1 MRQNEFWKS
10 WIILVKNKYN
20 FMESED
26 FLLDSYDYDLPEDV
40 IAQVPAQP
48 AESAKLLVFSQ
59 SDSSIQDYHF
69 YDLPNLLSVNDI
81 LVCNNTKV
89 FKARI
94 PLNQTKIIRKSWQ
107 ERYINGEIFV
117 YQLLH
122 DGRLECLVSDD
133 KNFKPWA
140 EVFLDEE
147 KWISLTSD
155 EYAEDGIIFSVKWIW
170 IFDFLEMYGQMP
182 LPPYIR
188 YEKEKEKRYQTTFA
202 QDLGSAAAPTA
213 SLHFSQK
220 LLSDLCS
227 KWVEINF
234 TTLHVGLGTFKPVYE
249 SDIRKHKIHRE
260 PIIIENSL
268 FQQIYERKY
277 EKKNLIAVWTTMVRL
292 LETLPYLRTS
302 LSSWEKES
310 ILPNVEAFHFRESL
324 TSDIHSS
331 DYEKYVHDVS
341 LQQNRIICETQLFIF
356 PGWKFCIIDEMITNF
371 HLPKSSLLMLISA
384 LMGRKNALQSYEHA
398 KQNGYHFYS
407 FWDWMRIRK

>member
-1 MRQNEFWKS
+1 M
-10 WIILVKNKYN
+10 KN
-20 FMESED
+20 SD
-26 FLLDSYDYDLPEDV
+26 FLLDSYDYDLPQEL

-48 AESAKLLVFSQ
+48 AESAKLLVRSK
-59 SDSSIQDYHF
+59 SDSLIQDYHF
-69 YDLPNLLSVNDI
+69 YDLPNLLSDKDV

-94 PLNQTKIIRKSWQ
+94 PLNQTKIKRKSW
-107 ERYINGEIFV
+107 EIRNVDGEVFV
-117 YQLLH
+117 YQLNH

-155 EYAEDGIIFSVKWIW
+155 EYSDDWIIFSVKWIW
-170 IFDFLEMYGQMP
+170 IFDFLEIYGQMP
-182 LPPYIR
+182 LPPYIH

-220 LLSDLCS
+220 LLSDLHS

-249 SDIRKHKIHRE
+249 HDIRNHKIHRE

-268 FQQIYERKY
+268 FQQIYDRK
-277 EKKNLIAVWTTMVRL
+277 KGNKNLIAVWTTMVRL

-302 LSSWEKES
+302 LSYSDKQI
-310 ILPNVEAFHFRESL
+310 ILSDENAFHFRESI
-324 TSDIHSS
+324 TSDIQPA
-331 DYEKYVHDVS
+331 DYEKYVHDVT
-341 LQQNRIICETQLFIF
+341 LQQNRIVCETQLFIF
-356 PGWKFCIIDEMITNF
+356 PGWEFRIIDEMITNF

-384 LMGRKNALQSYEHA
+384 LMGRKNALTTYEHA
-398 KQNGYHFYS
+398 KNSWYKFYS
-407 FWDWMRIRK
+407 FWDWMWIRK

>member
-1 MRQNEFWKS
+1 MQ
-10 WIILVKNKYN
+10 
-20 FMESED
+20 ED
-26 FLLDSYDYDLPEDV
+26 FLLDSYDYNLPEEM

-48 AESAKLLVFSQ
+48 AESAKLLVWSRN
-59 SDSSIQDYHF
+59 DNSIQDYHF
-69 YDLPNLLSVNDI
+69 YDLPQFLSNNDV

-94 PLNQTKIIRKSWQ
+94 PLHQTKIIRKSWQ
-107 ERYINGEIFV
+107 ERYIDGEIFV

-155 EYAEDGIIFSVKWIW
+155 EYAEDWIIFSVKWIW

-182 LPPYIR
+182 LPPYIH

-202 QDLGSAAAPTA
+202 KDLGSAAAPTA
-213 SLHFSQK
+213 SLHFSPK
-220 LLSDLCS
+220 LLSDLRS

-249 SDIRKHKIHRE
+249 LDIRNHKIHRE

-268 FQQIYERKY
+268 FQQIYQRKN
-277 EKKNLIAVWTTMVRL
+277 EKKNLIAVWTTIVRL
-292 LETLPYLRTS
+292 LETLPYLRAY
-302 LSSWEKES
+302 LSSSEKEL
-310 ILPNVEAFHFRESL
+310 ILPDVDAFHFRESL
-324 TSDIHSS
+324 TSDIQPA

-341 LQQNRIICETQLFIF
+341 LQSNRIVCETQLFIF
-356 PGWKFCIIDEMITNF
+356 PGRNFRVIDEMITNF

-384 LMGRKNALQSYEHA
+384 LMGRKNALTTYEHA
-398 KQNGYHFYS
+398 KKNWYKFYS
-407 FWDWMRIRK
+407 FWDWMWIKK

>member
-1 MRQNEFWKS
+1 
-10 WIILVKNKYN
+10 
-20 FMESED
+20 MENSD
-26 FLLDSYDYDLPEDV
+26 FLLDSYDYDLPQEL

-48 AESAKLLVFSQ
+48 TESAKLLVWSK

-69 YDLPNLLSVNDI
+69 FDLPDLLTSNDV

-94 PLNQTKIIRKSWQ
+94 PLNQTKIKRKSW
-107 ERYINGEIFV
+107 EIRNVDGEVFV
-117 YQLLH
+117 YQLNH

-155 EYAEDGIIFSVKWIW
+155 EYSEDWIIFSVKWIW
-170 IFDFLEMYGQMP
+170 IFDFLEIYGQMP
-182 LPPYIR
+182 LPPYIH

-220 LLSDLCS
+220 LLSDLHS

-249 SDIRKHKIHRE
+249 HDIRNHKIHRE

-268 FQQIYERKY
+268 FQQIYNRKN
-277 EKKNLIAVWTTMVRL
+277 ENKNLIAVWTTMVRL
-292 LETLPYLRTS
+292 LETLPYLRAS
-302 LSSWEKES
+302 LSLHEKEKL
-310 ILPNVEAFHFRESL
+310 LPNVDAFHFRESI
-324 TSDIHSS
+324 TSYIQAS
-331 DYEKYVHDVS
+331 DYEKYVHDVT
-341 LQQNRIICETQLFIF
+341 LQQNRLMCETQLFIF

-384 LMGRKNALQSYEHA
+384 LMWRENALKTYEHA
-398 KQNGYHFYS
+398 KEKLYHFYS
-407 FWDWMRIRK
+407 FGDWMWIRK

>member
-1 MRQNEFWKS
+1 
-10 WIILVKNKYN
+10 
-20 FMESED
+20 MENSD
-26 FLLDSYDYDLPEDV
+26 FLLDSYDYDLPQEL

-48 AESAKLLVFSQ
+48 AESAKLLVWSK

-69 YDLPNLLSVNDI
+69 FDLPNLLNSNDV

-94 PLNQTKIIRKSWQ
+94 PLNQTKIKRKSW
-107 ERYINGEIFV
+107 EIRNVDGEIFV
-117 YQLLH
+117 YQLNH

-155 EYAEDGIIFSVKWIW
+155 EYSEDWIIFSVKWIW
-170 IFDFLEMYGQMP
+170 IFDFLEIYGQMP
-182 LPPYIR
+182 LPPYIH

-220 LLSDLCS
+220 LLSDLHF
-227 KWVEINF
+227 KWVEIKF
-234 TTLHVGLGTFKPVYE
+234 TTLHVWLWTFKPVYE
-249 SDIRKHKIHRE
+249 QDIRNHKIHRE

-268 FQQIYERKY
+268 FQQIYDRKN
-277 EKKNLIAVWTTMVRL
+277 ENRNLIAVWTTMVRL
-292 LETLPYLRTS
+292 LETLPYLRAS
-302 LSSWEKES
+302 LSLSEKEKL
-310 ILPNVEAFHFRESL
+310 LPDVDAFHFWEAI
-324 TSDIHSS
+324 TSDIQQP
-331 DYEKYVHDVS
+331 DYEKYVHDVT
-341 LQQNRIICETQLFIF
+341 LQQNRIVCETQLFIF
-356 PGWKFCIIDEMITNF
+356 PGWKFRIIDEMITNF

-384 LMGRKNALQSYEHA
+384 LMWRENALKTYEHA
-398 KQNGYHFYS
+398 KEKLYYFYS
-407 FWDWMRIRK
+407 FWDWMRIKN

>member
-1 MRQNEFWKS
+1 MQ
-10 WIILVKNKYN
+10 
-20 FMESED
+20 ED
-26 FLLDSYDYDLPEDV
+26 FLLDSYDYNLPEEM

-48 AESAKLLVFSQ
+48 AESAKLLIFSQ
-59 SDSSIQDYHF
+59 SDLSIQDYHF
-69 YDLPNLLSVNDI
+69 YDLPNLLTSNDV

-107 ERYINGEIFV
+107 ERHVDGEIFV

-155 EYAEDGIIFSVKWIW
+155 EYSEDWIIFSVKWIW
-170 IFDFLEMYGQMP
+170 IFDFLEIYGQMP
-182 LPPYIR
+182 LPPYIH

-202 QDLGSAAAPTA
+202 KDLGSAAAPTA
-213 SLHFSQK
+213 SLHFSPK
-220 LLSDLCS
+220 LLYDLRS

-249 SDIRKHKIHRE
+249 QDIRKHKIHRE

-268 FQQIYERKY
+268 FQQIYQRKN

-292 LETLPYLRTS
+292 LETLPYLRAF
-302 LSSWEKES
+302 LSSSEKQS
-310 ILPNVEAFHFRESL
+310 ILPDVDVFHFRESL
-324 TSDIHSS
+324 TSDITVP
-331 DYEKYVHDVS
+331 DCEKYVHDVS
-341 LQQNRIICETQLFIF
+341 LQSNRIVCETQLFIY
-356 PGWKFCIIDEMITNF
+356 PGWKFRIIDEMITNF

-384 LMGRKNALQSYEHA
+384 LMWRKNALTTYEHA
-398 KQNGYHFYS
+398 KQNWYHFYS
-407 FWDWMRIRK
+407 FWDWMWIKK

>member
-1 MRQNEFWKS
+1 MQ
-10 WIILVKNKYN
+10 
-20 FMESED
+20 ED
-26 FLLDSYDYDLPEDV
+26 FLLDSYDYDLPEEM

-69 YDLPNLLSVNDI
+69 YDLPNLLSSNDVLI
-81 LVCNNTKV
+81 CNNTKV

-94 PLNQTKIIRKSWQ
+94 PLNQTKIIRKSW
-107 ERYINGEIFV
+107 EIRYVDWEIFV

-155 EYAEDGIIFSVKWIW
+155 EYAEDWIIFSVKWIW
-170 IFDFLEMYGQMP
+170 IFDFLENYGQMP
-182 LPPYIR
+182 LPPYIH

-220 LLSDLCS
+220 LLSDLHS

-249 SDIRKHKIHRE
+249 QDIRKHKIHRE
-260 PIIIENSL
+260 SIIIENSL
-268 FQQIYERKY
+268 FQQIYERKNG
-277 EKKNLIAVWTTMVRL
+277 KKNLIAVWTTIVRL
-292 LETLPYLRTS
+292 LETLPYLRAS
-302 LSSWEKES
+302 LSSSERKS
-310 ILPNVEAFHFRESL
+310 ILSNEKAFHFRESIA
-324 TSDIHSS
+324 SDIQPS

-341 LQQNRIICETQLFIF
+341 LQTNRIVCETQLFIF
-356 PGWKFCIIDEMITNF
+356 PGWRFRIIDEMITNF

-384 LMGRKNALQSYEHA
+384 LVWRKNALNSYEHA
-398 KQNGYHFYS
+398 KKNWYKFYS
-407 FWDWMRIRK
+407 FGDGMWIRK

>member
-1 MRQNEFWKS
+1 MQ
-10 WIILVKNKYN
+10 
-20 FMESED
+20 ED
-26 FLLDSYDYDLPEDV
+26 FLLDSYDYDLPEEM

-48 AESAKLLVFSQ
+48 AESAKLLIFSQ

-69 YDLPNLLSVNDI
+69 YDLPNLLSSNDVLI
-81 LVCNNTKV
+81 CNNTKV

-94 PLNQTKIIRKSWQ
+94 PLSQTKIIRKSWQ
-107 ERYINGEIFV
+107 ERYVDGEIFV

-147 KWISLTSD
+147 RWISLTSD
-155 EYAEDGIIFSVKWIW
+155 EYAEDGILFSVKWIW

-182 LPPYIR
+182 LPPYIH

-220 LLSDLCS
+220 LLSDLRS

-234 TTLHVGLGTFKPVYE
+234 TTLHVWLGTFKPVYE
-249 SDIRKHKIHRE
+249 QDIRKHKIHRE

-268 FQQIYERKY
+268 FQQIYERKNGN
-277 EKKNLIAVWTTMVRL
+277 KNLIAVWTTMVRL
-292 LETLPYLRTS
+292 LETLPYLRAS
-302 LSSWEKES
+302 LSSREKES
-310 ILPNVEAFHFRESL
+310 ILPNVEAFHFRESI
-324 TSDIHSS
+324 TSDIQPS
-331 DYEKYVHDVS
+331 DYEKYVHDVT
-341 LQQNRIICETQLFIF
+341 LQQSRIVCETQLFIF
-356 PGWKFCIIDEMITNF
+356 PGWKFRIIDEMITNF

-384 LMGRKNALQSYEHA
+384 LMWRKNALQSYEHA
-398 KQNGYHFYS
+398 KHSWYKFYS
-407 FWDWMRIRK
+407 FWDWMWIRK

>member
-1 MRQNEFWKS
+1 MK
-10 WIILVKNKYN
+10 
-20 FMESED
+20 MEED
-26 FLLDSYDYDLPEDV
+26 FLLDSYDYDLPEEM

-69 YDLPNLLSVNDI
+69 YDLPNLLTSNDV

-147 KWISLTSD
+147 RWISLTSD
-155 EYAEDGIIFSVKWIW
+155 EYAEDWIIFSVKWIW

-182 LPPYIR
+182 LPPYIH

-277 EKKNLIAVWTTMVRL
+277 EKKNLIAV
-292 LETLPYLRTS
+292 LRAS

-310 ILPNVEAFHFRESL
+310 ILPNVEAFHFRESI
-324 TSDIHSS
+324 TSDIHPA
-331 DYEKYVHDVS
+331 DCEKYVHDIS
-341 LQQNRIICETQLFIF
+341 LQQNRIVCETQLFIF
-356 PGWKFCIIDEMITNF
+356 PWWKFRIIDEMITNF

-384 LMGRKNALQSYEHA
+384 LMWRKNALQSYEHA
-398 KQNGYHFYS
+398 KQNWYHFYS
-407 FWDWMRIRK
+407 FWDWMWIRK

>member
-1 MRQNEFWKS
+1 
-10 WIILVKNKYN
+10 
-20 FMESED
+20 MENSD
-26 FLLDSYDYDLPEDV
+26 FLLDSYDYDLPQEL

-48 AESAKLLVFSQ
+48 AESAKLLVRSK
-59 SDSSIQDYHF
+59 SNSSIQDYHF
-69 YDLPNLLSVNDI
+69 FDLPNLLTSNDV

-94 PLNQTKIIRKSWQ
+94 PLNQTKIKRKSW
-107 ERYINGEIFV
+107 EIRYVDGEIFV
-117 YQLLH
+117 YQLNH

-147 KWISLTSD
+147 KCVSLTSD
-155 EYAEDGIIFSVKWIW
+155 EYSEDWIIFSVKWIW
-170 IFDFLEMYGQMP
+170 IFDFLEIYGQMP
-182 LPPYIR
+182 LPPYIH

-213 SLHFSQK
+213 SLHFSQN
-220 LLSDLCS
+220 LLSQLKE

-249 SDIRKHKIHRE
+249 QDIRNHKIHRE
-260 PIIIENSL
+260 SIIIENSL
-268 FQQIYERKY
+268 FQQIYNRKR

-292 LETLPYLRTS
+292 LETLPYLRKS
-302 LSSWEKES
+302 LSSNEKKS
-310 ILPNVEAFHFRESL
+310 ILPNVEAFHFRESI
-324 TSDIHSS
+324 TSDIQPA

-341 LQQNRIICETQLFIF
+341 LQQNRIVCETQLFIF
-356 PGWKFCIIDEMITNF
+356 PGRNFRIIDEMITNF

-384 LMGRKNALQSYEHA
+384 LMWRNNALKTYEHA
-398 KQNGYHFYS
+398 KEKQYHFYS
-407 FWDWMRIRK
+407 FWDWMWIKK

>member
-1 MRQNEFWKS
+1 
-10 WIILVKNKYN
+10 
-20 FMESED
+20 MEED
-26 FLLDSYDYDLPEDV
+26 FLLDSYDYNLPQEL

-48 AESAKLLVFSQ
+48 VESAKLLVWSK
-59 SDSSIQDYHF
+59 SDALIKDYHF
-69 YDLPNLLSVNDI
+69 FDLPNLLTSNDV

-94 PLNQTKIIRKSWQ
+94 PLNQTRIKRKSW
-107 ERYINGEIFV
+107 EIRNVDGEIFV

-140 EVFLDEE
+140 EVFLDGE

-155 EYAEDGIIFSVKWIW
+155 EYSEDWIIFSVKWIW
-170 IFDFLEMYGQMP
+170 IFDFLEIYGQMP
-182 LPPYIR
+182 LPPYIH

-220 LLSDLCS
+220 LLSDLHS

-234 TTLHVGLGTFKPVYE
+234 TTLHVGLWTFKPVYE
-249 SDIRKHKIHRE
+249 PDIRNHRIHKE

-268 FQQIYERKY
+268 FQKIYDRKDGN
-277 EKKNLIAVWTTMVRL
+277 KNLIAVWTTMVRL
-292 LETLPYLRTS
+292 LETLPYLRVF
-302 LSSWEKES
+302 LSPKEKES
-310 ILPNVEAFHFRESL
+310 ILPDVGAFNFREYI
-324 TSDIHSS
+324 TSNVQFS
-331 DYEKYVHDVS
+331 DSEKYVHNVF
-341 LQQNRIICETQLFIF
+341 LQQNRIVCETQLFIF
-356 PGWKFCIIDEMITNF
+356 PGWKFRIIDEMITNF

-384 LMGRKNALQSYEHA
+384 LMWRKNALQCYEHA
-398 KQNGYHFYS
+398 KHNSYHFYS
-407 FWDWMRIRK
+407 FGDWMWIRR

>member
-1 MRQNEFWKS
+1 
-10 WIILVKNKYN
+10 
-20 FMESED
+20 MESED
-26 FLLDSYDYDLPEDV
+26 FLLYSYDYDLPEEM

-48 AESAKLLVFSQ
+48 VESAKLLVWSR
-59 SDSSIQDYHF
+59 SDNSIQDYHF
-69 YDLPNLLSVNDI
+69 YDLPNLLSNNDV

-94 PLNQTKIIRKSWQ
+94 PLHQTKIIRKSW
-107 ERYINGEIFV
+107 EIRNVDGEIFV

-155 EYAEDGIIFSVKWIW
+155 EYAEDWIIFSVKWIW
-170 IFDFLEMYGQMP
+170 IFDFLEIYGQMP
-182 LPPYIR
+182 LPPYIH

-202 QDLGSAAAPTA
+202 KDLGSAAAPTA

-220 LLSDLCS
+220 LLSDLRS

-249 SDIRKHKIHRE
+249 QDIRKHKIHRE

-268 FQQIYERKY
+268 FQQIYQRKN
-277 EKKNLIAVWTTMVRL
+277 EKKNQIAVWTTMVRL
-292 LETLPYLRTS
+292 LETLPYLRKS
-302 LSSWEKES
+302 LWDFDKSK
-310 ILPNVEAFHFRESL
+310 ILSDERAFHFREST
-324 TSDIHSS
+324 TSDIIFL
-331 DYEKYVHDVS
+331 DCEKYVHNVT
-341 LQQNRIICETQLFIF
+341 LQTNRIVCETQLFIY
-356 PGWKFCIIDEMITNF
+356 PGRKFRIIDEMITNF

-384 LMGRKNALQSYEHA
+384 IMWRKNALESYEHA
-398 KQNGYHFYS
+398 KQNWYHFYS
-407 FWDWMRIRK
+407 FWDWMWIKR